1 MATVYWDFTN
11 SAWGTDSSYH
21 ESSKITSWSSG
32 SSDSNN
38 SVLLQY
44 RVYSNNT
51 NGKIY
56 LQFRVR
62 TKNKSFTT
70 TRNGYLCNGASQYG
84 DSSTYYIQ
92 ILHGSTSVYKYA
104 PAQVTSAQVST
115 SVLEKLPKIKLSS
128 SGFYNHTAS
137 EDGSSYTSPV
147 TVEVTSYAG
156 QAIKAYV
163 RLSWCRI
170 YTVSG
175 VKYIEWDNM
184 RSPTTI
190 TLCTLPTASWAV
202 SYNANGHGTAP
213 SSQTKYAN
221 ASLTL
226 RSFISNVTTGGTKS
240 NYTITGN
247 ASANGG
253 TWSGSNGSASYT
265 TLKHVYSQTYWNT
278 NSSGTGTNY
287 SSSGSYTANAGTT
300 LYAIW
305 KDTQTAASYTYV
317 LPTGT
322 PTKAASTTD
331 NFTVTFNANGGT
343 TTKTSQSSSKPVTYS
358 FKGWFTAASGGTQRT
373 TSSHV
378 TASETV
384 YAQFNSTTGS
394 QTAVTLPTTAQCTR
408 DGYELLGFSTSDTAT
423 TATYLP
429 GASYTPTS
437 TIVLYAVWVATT
449 SVFPKVYING
459 AWRDAVPYVYVGGV
473 WKEAKANIRVGGEWK
488 E

>member
-1 MATVYWDFTN
+1 MATITQYLIKNGAVQSGYTFTASTTSAGPVEGVNLAFTRRGFDSN
-11 SAWGTDSSYH
+11 SV
-21 ESSKITSWSSG
+21 
-32 SSDSNN
+32 SSD
-38 SVLLQY
+38 Y
-44 RVYSNNT
+44 RRLREN
-51 NGKIY
+51 
-56 LQFRVR
+56 
-62 TKNKSFTT
+62 
-70 TRNGYLCNGASQYG
+70 
-84 DSSTYYIQ
+84 
-92 ILHGSTSVYKYA
+92 
-104 PAQVTSAQVST
+104 
-115 SVLEKLPKIKLSS
+115 
-128 SGFYNHTAS
+128 
-137 EDGSSYTSPV
+137 
-147 TVEVTSYAG
+147 VTSYANREG
-156 QAIKAYV
+156 TYYLSANISFSGWSKLRCTMYSNYNATDGTGRYLRLYIYKNGSTYLDSGTKGTNYQYVQATTSSATRDIT
-163 RLSWCRI
+163 LSSTLISNCNRI
-170 YTVSG
+170 AFAVATSYADVSG
-175 VKYIEWDNM
+175 YIKDLWLERDAE
-184 RSPTTI
+184 TYT
-190 TLCTLPTASWAV
+190 V

-213 SSQTKYAN
+213 SSQTKTEGTA
-221 ASLTL
+221 LTL
-226 RSFISNVTTGGTKS
+226 RSFIGDVTTGGTTS

-287 SSSGSYTANAGTT
+287 SSGGSYTANAGTT

-358 FKGWFTAASGGTQRT
+358 FSGWFTAASGGTQRT

-384 YAQFNSTTGS
+384 YAQFSSTTGS
-394 QTAVTLPTTAQCTR
+394 QTVVTLPTAAQCTR

-423 TATYLP
+423 TATYAP
-429 GASYTPTS
+429 GASYTPS
-437 TIVLYAVWVATT
+437 ASIVLYAVWLITT
-449 SVFPKVYING
+449 SVFPKVYVNG
-459 AWRDAVPYVYVGGV
+459 AWRDATPHVYVNGA
-473 WKEAKANIRVGGEWK
+473 WKEAKADIRIGGAWK